1 MHKRQ
6 INLLVDPDV
15 ADKIRA
21 HAARNGMPMSAW
33 VSQIVRL
40 ASPTEV
46 LPQPPARP
54 IKLLPARIL
63 GRLER
68 FGGRCNLSVLTAPWR
83 GRFTGEEIAQA
94 IQYLLDT
101 GMVLR
106 TVVRTGIKGRPVTVI
121 HHDDVPAVPPA
132 APMGSTA
139 EEVNP

>member
-1 MHKRQ
+1 MNKRQ

-15 ADKIRA
+15 AAKIRA

-46 LPQPPARP
+46 LDRPPARP
-54 IKLLPARIL
+54 AKLLRSRIL

-83 GRFTGEEIAQA
+83 GRFTGAEIAEA
-94 IQYLLDT
+94 IQYLVDNRNA
-101 GMVLR
+101 LR

-121 HHDDVPAVPPA
+121 HWPELSAVPDPVPPVGSPVEV
-132 APMGSTA
+132 AP
-139 EEVNP
+139 

>member
-6 INLLVDPDV
+6 INLLVDPDI

-54 IKLLPARIL
+54 AKLLRSRIL

-68 FGGRCNLSVLTAPWR
+68 FGGRCNLSILTAPWR
-83 GRFTGEEIAQA
+83 GRFTGAEIADA
-94 IQYLLDT
+94 VQYLVDNRN
-101 GMVLR
+101 VLR

-121 HHDDVPAVPPA
+121 HHTEIPAVPPA
-132 APMGSTA
+132 APMGSPA
-139 EEVNP
+139 EEVKP